1 MATVKVKAPVGH
13 HFMVRESD
21 NDFYVMKTHYT
32 GYKKHTAGDYSSA
45 LSVDVR
51 FEGEHVP
58 TTTTQRRATATTS
71 TGRTTTTRT
80 ITNNRSTSVS
90 YPSRTTSSS
99 RSSSSGS
106 GSSGY

>member
-1 MATVKVKAPVGH
+1 MATRKVKAPVGH

-21 NDFYVMKTHYT
+21 NDFYLMKTHYT
-32 GYKKHTAGDYSSA
+32 GYEKHTVGEYSSS
-45 LSVDVR
+45 LSVDIR
-51 FEGEHVP
+51 FEGAHVP
-58 TTTTQRRATATTS
+58 TTTTQRKATATTS
-71 TGRTTTTRT
+71 TGTTTTTRT
-80 ITNNRSTSVS
+80 INNNRSTSVS